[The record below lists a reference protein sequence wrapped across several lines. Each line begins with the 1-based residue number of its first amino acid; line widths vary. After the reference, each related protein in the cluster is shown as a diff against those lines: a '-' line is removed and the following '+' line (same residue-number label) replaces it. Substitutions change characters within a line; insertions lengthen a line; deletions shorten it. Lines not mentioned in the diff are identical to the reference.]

1 MPLPLVYNIRSVRE
15 RWTSSL
21 VAIVGIAGA
30 VGVFVAMLALAR
42 GFQATL
48 VSSGQP
54 DNVIVEQAG
63 ADTEMTSALDL
74 EAVHGIENAPY
85 IKRQGQDALISPE
98 VVVVANLQLRGP
110 QGGDANV
117 EVRGVATRVLS
128 VRDNVHIV
136 QGRFFTPGLYEIVV
150 GKHATLAYA
159 GLELGGTVRIGP
171 GSWKVVG
178 IFDSGG
184 SAFDSEV
191 WADSNVLNANYQRPN
206 NVFQSVTV
214 KLGSA
219 SDFDAFRQAVTH
231 NPHLQVQALRERE
244 YYANQSRTV
253 TTLITVLGGLVA
265 LVMGLG
271 AILAALNT
279 MYASVSERSREI
291 AVLRAIG
298 FGSGSIVLSFVSES
312 LLIALVGGIAGC
324 LAVLPINGITTGTMN
339 WQTFAHLSFAFRVT
353 ADLLGLGLVFALAM
367 GIVGGLP
374 PAIRAARA
382 NVATTLRAL

>member
-1 MPLPLVYNIRSVRE
+1 VPLPIVYNIRSVRE

-63 ADTEMTSALDL
+63 ADTEMTSALELD
-74 EAVHGIENAPY
+74 AVHSIENAPY

-128 VRDNVHIV
+128 VRDNVHVV

-219 SDFDAFRQAVTH
+219 SDFDAFQQAVTH

-279 MYASVSERSREI
+279 MYSAVSERSREI

-312 LLIALVGGIAGC
+312 LLIALVGGIVGC

-353 ADLLGLGLVFALAM
+353 ADLLGLGLVFALSM

>member
-1 MPLPLVYNIRSVRE
+1 VPLPIVYNIRSVRE

-63 ADTEMTSALDL
+63 ADTEMTSALELD
-74 EAVHGIENAPY
+74 AVHSIENAPY

-219 SDFDAFRQAVTH
+219 SDFDAFQQAVTR

-312 LLIALVGGIAGC
+312 ILIALAGGIAGC

-367 GIVGGLP
+367 GVVGGLP

>member
-30 VGVFVAMLALAR
+30 VGVFIAMLALAR

-63 ADTEMTSALDL
+63 ADTEMTSALELD
-74 EAVHGIENAPY
+74 AVHSIENAPY

-219 SDFDAFRQAVTH
+219 SDFDAFQQAVTR

-312 LLIALVGGIAGC
+312 ILIALAGGIAGC

-367 GIVGGLP
+367 GVVGGLP

>member
-1 MPLPLVYNIRSVRE
+1 MPLPIVYNIRSVRE

-74 EAVHGIENAPY
+74 DAVHAIENAPY
-85 IKRQGQDALISPE
+85 IKRQGRDALISPE

-128 VRDNVHIV
+128 VRDNVHVV

-219 SDFDAFRQAVTH
+219 SDFDAFNQTVTH

-312 LLIALVGGIAGC
+312 LWIALVGGLAGC

-339 WQTFAHLSFAFRVT
+339 WQTFAHLSFAFRIT
-353 ADLLGLGLVFALAM
+353 GDLLGLGLVFALIM
-367 GIVGGLP
+367 GVVGGLP

>member
-1 MPLPLVYNIRSVRE
+1 MPLPIVYNLRSVRE

-21 VAIVGIAGA
+21 VAVIGIAGA
-30 VGVFVAMLALAR
+30 VGVFIAMLALAR

-74 EAVHGIENAPY
+74 DAVHMIENAPH
-85 IKRQGQDALISPE
+85 IRRQGSDALISPE
-98 VVVVANLQLRGP
+98 VVVVANLPLRGTE
-110 QGGDANV
+110 GADANV
-117 EVRGVATRVLS
+117 EVRGVATRVLA

-150 GKHATLAYA
+150 GKHATLAYR

-178 IFDSGG
+178 IFDAGG
-184 SAFDSEV
+184 SSFDSEV

-214 KLGSA
+214 KLASA

-244 YYANQSRTV
+244 YYANQSRTI
-253 TTLITVLGGLVA
+253 TTLITVLGGMVA

-279 MYASVSERSREI
+279 MYSAVSERSREI

-298 FGSGSIVLSFVSES
+298 FGSGSIVISFVSES
-312 LLIALVGGIAGC
+312 LWIALLGGLVGC

-339 WQTFAHLSFAFRVT
+339 WQTFAHLSFAFRIT
-353 ADLLGLGLVFALAM
+353 ADLLGLGLVFALVM

>member
-74 EAVHGIENAPY
+74 DAVHAIENAPY
-85 IKRQGQDALISPE
+85 IKRQGPDALISPE

-128 VRDNVHIV
+128 VRDNVHVV

-219 SDFDAFRQAVTH
+219 SDFDAFQQAVTH

-279 MYASVSERSREI
+279 MYSAVSERSREI

-312 LLIALVGGIAGC
+312 LLIALAGGIVGC

>member
-1 MPLPLVYNIRSVRE
+1 VPLPIVYNIRSVRE

-30 VGVFVAMLALAR
+30 VGVFIAMLALAR

-219 SDFDAFRQAVTH
+219 SDFDAFQQAVTR

-312 LLIALVGGIAGC
+312 ILIALAGGIAGC

-367 GIVGGLP
+367 GVVGGLP

>member
-159 GLELGGTVRIGP
+159 GLELGGTVGIGP

-219 SDFDAFRQAVTH
+219 SDFDAFQQAVTR

-312 LLIALVGGIAGC
+312 ILIALAGGIAGC

-367 GIVGGLP
+367 GVVGGLP

>member
-1 MPLPLVYNIRSVRE
+1 
-15 RWTSSL
+15 
-21 VAIVGIAGA
+21 
-30 VGVFVAMLALAR
+30 MLALAR

-128 VRDNVHIV
+128 VRDNVHVV

-171 GSWKVVG
+171 GTWKVVG
-178 IFDSGG
+178 IFDSKG

-191 WADSNVLNANYQRPN
+191 WADANVLNANYQRPAG
-206 NVFQSVTV
+206 VFQSVTA
-214 KLGSA
+214 KLRSA
-219 SDFDAFRQAVTH
+219 DDFPAFEAGLRH
-231 NPHLQVQALRERE
+231 NPRLQVQVIQEPA
-244 YYANQSRTV
+244 YYAGQSRTV
-253 TTLITVLGGLVA
+253 TTLI
-265 LVMGLG
+265 
-271 AILAALNT
+271 
-279 MYASVSERSREI
+279 
-291 AVLRAIG
+291 
-298 FGSGSIVLSFVSES
+298 
-312 LLIALVGGIAGC
+312 
-324 LAVLPINGITTGTMN
+324 
-339 WQTFAHLSFAFRVT
+339 
-353 ADLLGLGLVFALAM
+353 
-367 GIVGGLP
+367 
-374 PAIRAARA
+374 
-382 NVATTLRAL
+382 

>member
-1 MPLPLVYNIRSVRE
+1 VPLPIVYNIRSVRE

-219 SDFDAFRQAVTH
+219 SDFDAFQQAVTR

-312 LLIALVGGIAGC
+312 ILIALAGGIAGC

-367 GIVGGLP
+367 GVVGGLP

>member
-1 MPLPLVYNIRSVRE
+1 LPLPIVYNIRSVRE

-74 EAVHGIENAPY
+74 DAVHAIENAPY
-85 IKRQGQDALISPE
+85 IKRQGRDALISPE

-128 VRDNVHIV
+128 VRDNVHVV

-219 SDFDAFRQAVTH
+219 SDFDAFNQTVTH

-312 LLIALVGGIAGC
+312 LWIALVGGLAGC

-339 WQTFAHLSFAFRVT
+339 WQTFAHLSFAFRIT
-353 ADLLGLGLVFALAM
+353 GDLLGLGLVFALIM
-367 GIVGGLP
+367 GVVGGLP

>member
-1 MPLPLVYNIRSVRE
+1 VPLPLIYNLRSVKQ

-21 VAIVGIAGA
+21 VAIIGIAGA

-48 VSSGQP
+48 VSSGLPQ
-54 DNVIVEQAG
+54 NAIVQQGG
-63 ADTEMTSALDL
+63 ADSAMMSALEID
-74 EAVHGIENAPY
+74 AVHAITDAPHVAQ
-85 IKRQGQDALISPE
+85 KDGKALVSPE
-98 VVVVANLQLRGP
+98 VVVIASLPLRASE
-110 QGGDANV
+110 GGDANV
-117 EVRGVATRVLS
+117 QMRGISQHVLE
-128 VRDNVHIV
+128 VRDNVHITA
-136 QGRFFTPGLYEIVV
+136 GRFVTRGLYEIAV
-150 GKHATLAYA
+150 GKNAALAYK
-159 GLELGGTVRIGP
+159 GLDLGGSVRIGP
-171 GSWKVVG
+171 GTWKVVG

-184 SAFDSEV
+184 SSFDSEI
-191 WADSNVLNANYQRPN
+191 WADAGVLNGNFQRPTG
-206 NVFQSVTV
+206 VAQSVTV
-214 KLGSA
+214 RLTSA
-219 SDFDAFRQAVTH
+219 EDFPAFQNAVEH
-231 NPHLQVQALRERE
+231 NPRLQVQATREPE
-244 YYANQSRTV
+244 YYASQSRTV

-265 LVMGLG
+265 TVMGLG

-339 WQTFAHLSFAFRVT
+339 WQTFAHLSFAFRIT

-367 GIVGGLP
+367 GVVGGLP

>member
-1 MPLPLVYNIRSVRE
+1 VPLPLVYNIRSVRQ

-21 VAIVGIAGA
+21 VAVIGIAGA

-63 ADTEMTSALDL
+63 ADTEMTSALELD
-74 EAVHGIENAPY
+74 AVHGIENAPY
-85 IKRQGQDALISPE
+85 IKRRGSDPLISPE
-98 VVVVANLQLRGP
+98 VVVVANLALRGP
-110 QGGDANV
+110 EGGDANV
-117 EVRGVATRVLS
+117 EVRGVAPRVLA

-150 GKHATLAYA
+150 GKHATLAYQ
-159 GLELGGTVRIGP
+159 GLELGGSVRIGP

-178 IFDSGG
+178 IFDAGG
-184 SAFDSEV
+184 SSFDSEV

-214 KLGSA
+214 KLTSEA
-219 SDFDAFRQAVTH
+219 DFAAFQQAVTH

-244 YYANQSRTV
+244 YYANQSRMM

-265 LVMGLG
+265 VVMGLG
-271 AILAALNT
+271 AILGALNT
-279 MYASVSERSREI
+279 MYSAVSERSREI

-312 LLIALVGGIAGC
+312 LWIALVGGIVGC

-339 WQTFAHLSFAFRVT
+339 WQTFAHLSFAFRIT
-353 ADLLGLGLVFALAM
+353 ADLLGLGLLFALVM
-367 GIVGGLP
+367 GVLGGLP

>member
-1 MPLPLVYNIRSVRE
+1 
-15 RWTSSL
+15 
-21 VAIVGIAGA
+21 
-30 VGVFVAMLALAR
+30 
-42 GFQATL
+42 
-48 VSSGQP
+48 
-54 DNVIVEQAG
+54 VIVEQAG
-63 ADTEMTSALDL
+63 ADTEMTSALELD
-74 EAVHGIENAPY
+74 AVHSIENAPY

-128 VRDNVHIV
+128 VRDNVHVV

-219 SDFDAFRQAVTH
+219 SDFDAFQQAVTH

-279 MYASVSERSREI
+279 MYSAVSERSREI

-312 LLIALVGGIAGC
+312 LLIALVGGIVGC

-353 ADLLGLGLVFALAM
+353 ADLLGLGLVFALSM

>member
-1 MPLPLVYNIRSVRE
+1 VPLPLVYNIRSVRE

-21 VAIVGIAGA
+21 VAIIGIAGA

-54 DNVIVEQAG
+54 DNAIVEQAG

-74 EAVHGIENAPY
+74 DAVHAIENAPY
-85 IKRQGQDALISPE
+85 IRRHGSDPLISPE
-98 VVVVANLQLRGP
+98 VVVVANLTLRGP

-117 EVRGVATRVLS
+117 EVRGVGSRVLAI
-128 VRDNVHIV
+128 RDNVHIV

-150 GKHATLAYA
+150 GKHATLAYQ
-159 GLELGGTVRIGP
+159 GLELGGTVHIGP

-178 IFDSGG
+178 IFDAGG
-184 SAFDSEV
+184 SSFDSEI

-214 KLGSA
+214 KLA
-219 SDFDAFRQAVTH
+219 SEDAFSQFQQAVTH
-231 NPHLQVQALRERE
+231 HPHLQVQALRERE
-244 YYANQSRTV
+244 YYANQSRTI

-279 MYASVSERSREI
+279 MYSAVSERSREI

-312 LLIALVGGIAGC
+312 IWIALLGGLVGC

-339 WQTFAHLSFAFRVT
+339 WQTFAHLSFAFRIT
-353 ADLLGLGLVFALAM
+353 ADLLGLGLAFALVM
-367 GIVGGLP
+367 GVVGGLP

>member
-150 GKHATLAYA
+150 GKHAMLAYA

-219 SDFDAFRQAVTH
+219 SDFDAFQQAVTR

-312 LLIALVGGIAGC
+312 LLIALAGGIAGC

-367 GIVGGLP
+367 GGVGGLP

>member
-1 MPLPLVYNIRSVRE
+1 M
-15 RWTSSL
+15 
-21 VAIVGIAGA
+21 
-30 VGVFVAMLALAR
+30 
-42 GFQATL
+42 
-48 VSSGQP
+48 
-54 DNVIVEQAG
+54 
-63 ADTEMTSALDL
+63 
-74 EAVHGIENAPY
+74 
-85 IKRQGQDALISPE
+85 
-98 VVVVANLQLRGP
+98 
-110 QGGDANV
+110 
-117 EVRGVATRVLS
+117 RGVATRVLS
-128 VRDNVHIV
+128 VRDNVHVV

-219 SDFDAFRQAVTH
+219 SDFDAFQQAVTH

-279 MYASVSERSREI
+279 MYTSVSERSREI

-312 LLIALVGGIAGC
+312 LLIALAGGIAGC

>member
-74 EAVHGIENAPY
+74 EAVHAIENAPY
-85 IKRQGQDALISPE
+85 IKRQGRDALISPE

-128 VRDNVHIV
+128 VRDNVHVV
-136 QGRFFTPGLYEIVV
+136 QGRFFTPGLYGIVV

-206 NVFQSVTV
+206 NVFQSITV

-219 SDFDAFRQAVTH
+219 SDFDAFQQAVTH
-231 NPHLQVQALRERE
+231 SPHLQVQALRERE

-279 MYASVSERSREI
+279 MYSAVSERSREI

-312 LLIALVGGIAGC
+312 LLIALAGGIVGC

-353 ADLLGLGLVFALAM
+353 ADLLGLGLLFALSM